1 MKPLYTPTEAKLR
14 LLKFSTH
21 PFRVHQEETINF
33 VIQSSRKF
41 RVVAMPTGGGKS
53 LIGMTCGV
61 MAGQANYLC
70 STKILQTQL
79 VSDFPEARSL
89 WGRSNYVC
97 LLDKS
102 KFCDQCAST
111 ESNPCQYS
119 NSCIYRVEKQKAL
132 ESSLRILNY
141 SYFLTETQYA
151 GRFSS
156 TPLTII
162 DEVDALES
170 TLIGHI
176 ALSFTERS
184 LFRLGMESGPSRKT
198 VTAKDGLESWREFGL
213 EAMKRSESIAATISK
228 EIDSYDKITEDWQF
242 QKLRERDH
250 YYHLYERSKMFIDN
264 VDRDWIMEF
273 QERSGSR
280 QAITTFRPLWIT
292 PQLAE
297 SFLWSKSDNFLLM
310 SATLLPK
317 PVFCKTLGL
326 DPDEVDWISVPSTF
340 PIDRRHINIWP
351 VANVTNK
358 TLDDAVPKLA
368 DGINKIF
375 DLHPKSHG
383 LIQGVSY
390 SLCKRVADE
399 LKSDRVKIHTP
410 QDRQSVLDE
419 FMLSDSNSVLISPSM
434 ERGVSLEGSKCEFV
448 IWLKAPF
455 LSIGDRVVSQRLY
468 SGSIGKLWYRAS
480 MMLSVVQ
487 GCGRGMR
494 SKSDHCVCYL
504 IDWQINKAYME
515 NPSLWPDWFR
525 EAVSW
530 ESAPWEEFAIDEKTS

>member
-1 MKPLYTPTEAKLR
+1 MNTLYSAEDAKNKLSKFRDKPWRKY
-14 LLKFSTH
+14 
-21 PFRVHQEETINF
+21 QEETVNF
-33 VIQSSRKF
+33 VMQSSRKF

-61 MAGQANYLC
+61 MAGLANYLC

-79 VSDFPEARSL
+79 VQDFDSARSL
-89 WGRSNYVC
+89 WGRNNYEC
-97 LLDKS
+97 LLDRS

-111 ESNPCQYS
+111 ELNPCHYS
-119 NSCIYRVEKQKAL
+119 SSCLYRVEKQKAI

-141 SYFLTETQYA
+141 SYFLVETQFS
-151 GRFSS
+151 GRFSG

-198 VTAKDGLESWREFGL
+198 VTSKDGLESWKDFGM
-213 EAMKRSESIAATISK
+213 EAMSRSLAIANTISK
-228 EIDSYDKITEDWQF
+228 EISSFDKITEDWQF

-250 YYHLYERSKMFIDN
+250 FYHLYERSEMFIKN
-264 VDRDWIMEF
+264 VDRDWILES
-273 QERSGSR
+273 QERQGSR

-292 PQLAE
+292 PELSD
-297 SFLWSKSDNFLLM
+297 SFLWSKADSFLLM

-317 PVFCKTLGL
+317 PVFCRTLGL
-326 DPDEVDWISVPSTF
+326 DPDEVDWMEVPSTF
-340 PIDRRHINIWP
+340 PIERRPVNIWP

-358 TLDDAVPKLA
+358 TIDDAVPKLA
-368 DGINKIF
+368 EGINKIF
-375 DLHPKSHG
+375 TIHPKSHG

-399 LKSDRVKIHTP
+399 LKSDRVKIHTS

-419 FMLSDSNSVLISPSM
+419 FMQSDSNSVLISPSM
-434 ERGVSLEGSKCEFV
+434 ERGVSMEGSKCEFV
-448 IWLKAPF
+448 IWIKAPF
-455 LSIGDRVVSQRLY
+455 LSIGDRVVNQRLY
-468 SGSIGKLWYRAS
+468 SGNIGKLWYRSA

-494 SKSDHCVCYL
+494 SKNDQCVSYL
-504 IDWQINKAYME
+504 IDYQINKAYME

-525 EAVSW
+525 EAITW
-530 ESAPWEEFAIDEKTS
+530 DSAPWEFNI

>member
-1 MKPLYTPTEAKLR
+1 MIPIYSPEEAKSR
-14 LLKFSTH
+14 LSKFRDSR
-21 PFRVHQEETINF
+21 FRLHQQETIEF
-33 VIQSSRKF
+33 VMSSDKKF

-79 VSDFPEARSL
+79 VQDFSEARSL
-89 WGRSNYVC
+89 WGRGNYEC

-119 NSCIYRVEKQKAL
+119 DLCIYRVEKQKAIQ
-132 ESSLRILNY
+132 SSLRILNY
-141 SYFLTETQYA
+141 SYFLVETQFS
-151 GRFSS
+151 GRFSG

-184 LFRLGMESGPSRKT
+184 LFRLGMESGPTRKT
-198 VTAKDGLESWREFGL
+198 VTAKDGLDSWQEFGT
-213 EAMKRSESIAATISK
+213 EAMRRSLAISETISK
-228 EIDSYDKITEDWQF
+228 EIDSFDKITEDWQF

-250 YYHLYERSKMFIDN
+250 YYHLFERSQMFINN
-264 VDRDWIMEF
+264 VDRDWIMEY

-280 QAITTFRPLWIT
+280 QAVTTFRPLWIT
-292 PQLAE
+292 NELAE
-297 SFLWSKSDNFLLM
+297 SFLWSKSSNFLLM

-326 DPDEVDWISVPSTF
+326 DPDEVDWMSVPSTF
-340 PIDRRHINIWP
+340 PIERRPINIWP

-368 DGINKIF
+368 SGIKHIF
-375 DLHPKSHG
+375 SLHPNSHG

-399 LKSDRVKIHTP
+399 LQSDRIKIHTP
-410 QDRQSVLDE
+410 QDRQAVLDE
-419 FMLSDSNSVLISPSM
+419 FMGTKDNTVLMSPSM

-448 IWLKAPF
+448 IWLKAPY
-455 LSIGDRVVSQRLY
+455 LSLMDRVVSQRLY
-468 SGSIGKLWYRAS
+468 SGNIGKLWYRSA

-494 SKSDHCVCYL
+494 SKDDFCVCYL
-504 IDWQINKAYME
+504 IDHQINKVYME

-525 EAVSW
+525 D
-530 ESAPWEEFAIDEKTS
+530 AITWSDSPFMED